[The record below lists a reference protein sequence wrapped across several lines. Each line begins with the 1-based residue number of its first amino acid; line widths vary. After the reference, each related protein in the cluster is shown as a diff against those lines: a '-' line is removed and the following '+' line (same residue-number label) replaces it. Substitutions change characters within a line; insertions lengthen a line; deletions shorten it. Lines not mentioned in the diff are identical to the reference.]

1 MNTNYS
7 LRIREILKTKDL
19 SVIDFCRLI
28 GLNTP
33 TTIHLIIK
41 ENRKPST
48 KTVDRIM
55 EAFPEVTKDW
65 LLYGKGSFNNN
76 VSEDYT
82 KLTTSA
88 YQVIQFLKIQQ
99 SEMEIRLAEYE
110 GKIVHLMNDKIESEV
125 GDLKKITESNSL
137 KTNDISERLT
147 KMERFM
153 FLANQETKEKSKKTT

>member
-125 GDLKKITESNSL
+125 GEVKEITESNSL
-137 KTNDISERLT
+137 KTNDIAERLT

>member
-65 LLYGKGSFNNN
+65 LLYGKGSLNNN

-125 GDLKKITESNSL
+125 GYVKEITESNSL
-137 KTNDISERLT
+137 KTNDIAERLT

>member
-7 LRIREILKTKDL
+7 TRIREILKTKDL

-65 LLYGKGSFNNN
+65 LLYGKGSLNNN
-76 VSEDYT
+76 VSEYYT
-82 KLTTSA
+82 KLTPSA
-88 YQVIQFLKIQQ
+88 SQVIQFLKIQQ
-99 SEMEIRLAEYE
+99 SEMEMRLAEYE
-110 GKIVHLMNDKIESEV
+110 AKVVHLMTDKIESEV
-125 GDLKKITESNSL
+125 GDLKEITKSNSL
-137 KTNDISERLT
+137 KTDDIADRLE
-147 KMERFM
+147 KMERFI

>member
-65 LLYGKGSFNNN
+65 LLYGKGSLNNN
-76 VSEDYT
+76 VAEDYT

-125 GDLKKITESNSL
+125 GDVKEITESNSL
-137 KTNDISERLT
+137 KTNDIAERLT

>member
-65 LLYGKGSFNNN
+65 LLYGKG
-76 VSEDYT
+76 
-82 KLTTSA
+82 
-88 YQVIQFLKIQQ
+88 
-99 SEMEIRLAEYE
+99 
-110 GKIVHLMNDKIESEV
+110 
-125 GDLKKITESNSL
+125 
-137 KTNDISERLT
+137 
-147 KMERFM
+147 
-153 FLANQETKEKSKKTT
+153 